1 MDAREANV
9 LVHSKMAASYNEREP
24 HFRPENRAKVRRVL
38 ESLRREFGGRLLDV
52 GCGTGFIIDLAED
65 LFDDICGID
74 ITPAMLA
81 RVRAGR
87 ANIRTVEADASAL
100 PFEDERFDVVSGY
113 SFFHHLEHL
122 APAVQEVHRV
132 LRPGGCF
139 YADLEPNRHFWDNVT
154 SVKPATD
161 EATPRLTLDE
171 ISSVCHTDE
180 KVAREYG
187 IAPEVF
193 NPAASI
199 PSSSQSCSVR
209 RDSIESRCRT
219 NGLRDKARSCTAYR
233 RRPPRPLT
241 ITCATRCRCLAA
253 CTSTSSFSQSDREAA
268 RLRIADVW
276 PGGPSPD
283 RRGRT
288 SLRWLR

>member
-193 NPAASI
+193 NLAEYNKAVTGGIHPEQFA
-199 PSSSQSCSVR
+199 
-209 RDSIESRCRT
+209 ELLRT
-219 NGLRDKARSCTAYR
+219 TGFHRVTVSYEWFAGQGKVLHGVS
-233 RRPPRPLT
+233 P
-241 ITCATRCRCLAA
+241 
-253 CTSTSSFSQSDREAA
+253 EAA
-268 RLRIADVW
+268 ETVDNYLRNAL
-276 PGGPSPD
+276 PLS
-283 RRGRT
+283 RGMYKYLKFLAVR
-288 SLRWLR
+288 S